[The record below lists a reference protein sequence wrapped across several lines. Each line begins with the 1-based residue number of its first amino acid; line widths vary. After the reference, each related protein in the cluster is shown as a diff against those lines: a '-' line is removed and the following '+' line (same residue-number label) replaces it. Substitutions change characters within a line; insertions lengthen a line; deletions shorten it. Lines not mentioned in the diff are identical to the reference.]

1 MTELDRT
8 KVTFEQ
14 AEGLEPLP
22 TQLNPMELSQGLR
35 AGLWYVVHQHL
46 AGVTKTSPMGDSP
59 PWIGDP
65 WRGILFE
72 MHVSRDHLPADEFR
86 SNAKENT
93 ERLKAILMHGTYSQV
108 FGTLQ
113 WILRRRAC
121 PHNFLQQIASA
132 LRSCHAG
139 YRLTEDG
146 RTFIPITSE
155 EDARVAARAFA
166 AVGSSDTYSGARG
179 HLTTAAESLTA
190 GDWPGG
196 VRESIHAVE
205 SVVRV
210 LTGKQRFSDAVAVLE
225 KRWSIHR
232 SLKAAFGNLYGYT
245 SDEPGIRH
253 PLLDDPKA
261 AVDEADALF
270 MFGAC
275 SSFVS
280 YLISKERQS
289 GANRA

>member
-22 TQLNPMELSQGLR
+22 TQLQPRELSQGLR
-35 AGLWYVVHQHL
+35 AGLWNVLHSQLVGATRHIEM
-46 AGVTKTSPMGDSP
+46 SPSVLGE
-59 PWIGDP
+59 PWNS
-65 WRGILFE
+65 ILFDV
-72 MHVSRDHLPADEFR
+72 HVRKNHQPADEF
-86 SNAKENT
+86 SHSPKTHIAA
-93 ERLKAILMHGTYSQV
+93 LKRVILHGSYVEV
-108 FGTLQ
+108 FGLIQ
-113 WILRRRAC
+113 WILRLRGC
-121 PHNFLQQIASA
+121 PFDFAKGVERVLSYYK
-132 LRSCHAG
+132 AG
-139 YRLTEDG
+139 YRLTEDR
-146 RTFIPITSE
+146 RTLVPIASE
-155 EDARVAARAFA
+155 EDAKVAQKAFA
-166 AVGSSDTYSGARG
+166 ALNTNVYSGARK
-179 HLTTAAESLTA
+179 HLTTAAERLTA
-190 GDWPGG
+190 GDWPGAI
-196 VRESIHAVE
+196 RESMQAVE

-210 LTGKQRFSDAVAVLE
+210 LTGEGAFSKAIAVLE
-225 KRWSIHR
+225 ERWSIHG

-280 YLISKERQS
+280 YLVGKERQS
-289 GANRA
+289 RASRA